1 MKRYEIE
8 LTKRALSA
16 LRALPKSEQR
26 KIQAAL
32 ELLKT
37 NPIPPAAKKL
47 KGSDHYRVRVG
58 DYRVIYDV
66 FANKLRILVLDMG
79 HRREIYR

>member
-8 LTKRALSA
+8 LTKRALSS
-16 LRALPKSEQR
+16 LKKLPKSEQR

-32 ELLKT
+32 ELLKL
-37 NPIPPAAKKL
+37 NPIPPAAKRL
-47 KGSDHYRVRVG
+47 KGTMHYRVRVG
-58 DYRVIYDV
+58 DYRIIYDV
-66 FANKLRILVLDMG
+66 LAARLVILVLDVG